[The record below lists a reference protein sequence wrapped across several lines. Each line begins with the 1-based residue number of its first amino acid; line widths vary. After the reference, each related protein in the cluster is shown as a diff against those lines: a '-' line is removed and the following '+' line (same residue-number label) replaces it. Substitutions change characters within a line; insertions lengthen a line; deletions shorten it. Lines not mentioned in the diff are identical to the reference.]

1 MITKRFNL
9 SFLIICVASITLLC
23 STSSWAND
31 MGFLKKLF
39 GKDSK
44 QNHSQSKTVEEM
56 RADPNLIQIYDEYGR
71 EMFIDKETWRKDVLP
86 GTITENWNKP
96 DELYGVI
103 VGALNDGFYQDVIKA
118 AKHLYQIDPI
128 PVRGYCILGI
138 VMMKNGKLDEAE
150 NILNS
155 YTEKFGEE
163 GVVVTN
169 IAKVQAERGQP
180 DIAEKTLWHA
190 LELDP
195 NQDNAVEWWS
205 AIHHERSGKEGY
217 VAALEKVAELNGSW
231 RAQLWLA
238 RVALENQDYKMAREF
253 HNVVI
258 STLQTLPSEVMMQI
272 SGDLGNAGRISDI
285 VELFGKRFDPEQHG
299 LMVGNNLIKAY
310 IELNDLNNA
319 RQVIAKLYE
328 LNRPDWKE
336 HLKFWEEQID
346 QASGRYGPLN
356 GEPKISITTLSLI
369 WPIWAHKLSS
379 LDTLLPKKKDDAPTV
394 SFISS
399 SCEYA
404 DMSEKPVQQKTDKE
418 GTLSRAI
425 PLFLT
430 EQVQMTT
437 SAKAVMLTPVIAGDG
452 SFVLSAKPWPQD
464 SLLEMA
470 RGSNVDYILSGHL
483 VAHGTMWDFQAT
495 LVNVKEA
502 TVVEKFSQ
510 SIDAHNPAKNVRK
523 LSERVKELLS
533 QHCNVI
539 TLKPPIKYQLPQKE
553 IFNMYLDGISQSLA
567 LSVATANESDGNQLY
582 GERSMFDYLLNL
594 ALDDTNSDISRL
606 MFVSALA
613 KNKAYGSNIYP
624 DYRKKV
630 EKLLRDHPLSGVA
643 AVVAEKTLAELYPKD
658 HKSEK
663 AQQ

>member
-1 MITKRFNL
+1 MIIQKYIRPL
-9 SFLIICVASITLLC
+9 ALISIAIFALLWF
-23 STSSWAND
+23 SASWAND

-39 GKDSK
+39 GKE
-44 QNHSQSKTVEEM
+44 SQKETTQSRTVEEM
-56 RADPNLIQIYDEYGR
+56 RDDPNLIQIYDEYGR

-86 GTITENWNKP
+86 GTITDNWSKP

-103 VGALNDGFYQDVIKA
+103 VGALNDGYYQDVIKA
-118 AKHLYQIDPI
+118 AKHLNQIDPI
-128 PVRGYCILGI
+128 PVRGSCILGI
-138 VMMKNGKLDEAE
+138 VLMKNGNLDEAE
-150 NILNS
+150 NVLNS
-155 YTEKFGEE
+155 YTKKFGED

-169 IAKVQAERGQP
+169 IAKVQAERGQL

-217 VAALEKVAELNGSW
+217 VSALEKVAKLKGSW

-238 RVALENQDYKMAREF
+238 RVALENQNYEMARQY
-253 HNVVI
+253 HKVVL
-258 STLQTLPSEVMMQI
+258 STLQTLPPEVMMQI

-285 VELFGKRFDPEQHG
+285 VELFGQRFDPKQHG

-336 HLKFWEEQID
+336 HLKFWEDQID
-346 QASGRYGPLN
+346 QASGRFGPLN
-356 GEPKISITTLSLI
+356 GEPKISVTTLSLI

-379 LDTLLPKKKDDAPTV
+379 LDTLLPTKKDNAPTV

-404 DMSEKPVQQKTDKE
+404 DISEKPVQQKTDKE

-483 VAHGTMWDFQAT
+483 VAHGIMWEFQAT
-495 LVNVKEA
+495 FVNVKEA

-510 SIDAHNPAKNVRK
+510 PIDANNPAKNVQK
-523 LSERVKELLS
+523 LSERVKELLF

-539 TLKPPIKYQLPQKE
+539 TQKPPIKYQLPQKE

-582 GERSMFDYLLNL
+582 GERSMFDCLLNL

-630 EKLLRDHPLSGVA
+630 EKLLRDYPLSGIA
-643 AVVAEKTLAELYPKD
+643 GDVAEKTLAALYPKD